1 MSTKIAKLCGGGVLF
16 TSKKKQYPLLL
27 KEISKEGGAVE

>member
-1 MSTKIAKLCGGGVLF
+1 MRGGVLF